1 MSFAAGPEAYDRFMG
16 RYSAPLAPKLADFAD
31 IVPGQRVLDV
41 GCGPGALTAVLA
53 ERLGAEAVTAVDPS
67 ASFVAAAR
75 DRHPGATVECAAA
88 ERLPFD
94 DREFDAALA
103 ELVVHF
109 MADPTAG
116 LREMARVTRA
126 RGVVAACV
134 WDHGG
139 GHGPLSVFWDA
150 ARKLDPDVRD
160 ESQLAGARQG
170 HLAKLF
176 TESGLDEVDE
186 SSLWIEVE
194 HPDFD
199 DWWEPFLLGVGPA
212 GSFAA
217 GLDAERQGR
226 LRELCR
232 EMLPSPPFV
241 VTARAWAA
249 RGFA

>member
-1 MSFAAGPEAYDRFMG
+1 M
-16 RYSAPLAPKLADFAD
+16 
-31 IVPGQRVLDV
+31 
-41 GCGPGALTAVLA
+41 
-53 ERLGAEAVTAVDPS
+53 
-67 ASFVAAAR
+67 
-75 DRHPGATVECAAA
+75 
-88 ERLPFD
+88 
-94 DREFDAALA
+94 
-103 ELVVHF
+103 
-109 MADPTAG
+109 
-116 LREMARVTRA
+116 
-126 RGVVAACV
+126 
-134 WDHGG
+134 
-139 GHGPLSVFWDA
+139 FWDA

-176 TESGLDEVDE
+176 KESGLDEVE
-186 SSLWIEVE
+186 ERSLWIEVE
-194 HPDFD
+194 HPNFD

-241 VTARAWAA
+241 VKARAWAA